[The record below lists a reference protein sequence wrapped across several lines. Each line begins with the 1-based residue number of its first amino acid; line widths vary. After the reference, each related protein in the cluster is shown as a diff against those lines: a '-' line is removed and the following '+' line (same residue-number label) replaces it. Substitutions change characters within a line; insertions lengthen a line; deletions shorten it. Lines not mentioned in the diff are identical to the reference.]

1 MRYDSFFLFAFG
13 RMLFSPY
20 SSSTPWQWSCIDML
34 STLLYFWLVF
44 RRIFYQNDKDWISA
58 RSYMLSVYYQTI
70 FIWSNVYL
78 LTWIIISV
86 QIRKISYN
94 FVISENGVAAR
105 YMHTTTIY
113 AIWSLQGIFMICFIV
128 IYPPWYFLNFRINV
142 LPKYF
147 PTFSLNYVL
156 TMLVDWKVKSVGKV
170 LYPTQKTFI
179 AYYILKCSIISY
191 P

>member
-1 MRYDSFFLFAFG
+1 
-13 RMLFSPY
+13 MLFFPLFFFYTVAMKLYWYAVY
-20 SSSTPWQWSCIDML
+20 SSL
-34 STLLYFWLVF
+34 FWLVF
-44 RRIFYQNDKDWISA
+44 RRIFYQNGKDWISA

-70 FIWSNVYL
+70 FIWSKVCF

-86 QIRKISYN
+86 QSYKRNTKTKLSFCNIRKWCS
-94 FVISENGVAAR
+94 AR

-113 AIWSLQGIFMICFIV
+113 AIWSLLRIFMICFIV
-128 IYPPWYFLNFRINV
+128 IYPPWYFPNFRINV

-156 TMLVDWKVKSVGKV
+156 TMLVDSKVKSVGKV

-179 AYYILKCSIISY
+179 VYYILKCSIISY